1 MGKKIG
7 RCLKAKQKKK
17 TKNVIKT
24 AEKESRLL
32 RQIHSGSGIAGVSKN
47 AVGATLGA
55 VLARRGITTESSTS
69 GGLMAGP
76 SGAAATG
83 GKSSSSAMSARR
95 NLDSRGGKKV
105 APARKQRRVAVVAEG
120 DDSEEDGS
128 DNVDSLLE
136 DDNAGAA
143 AVCEEEDGED
153 FGPLTARKERNL
165 LRKQHVAEKIALK
178 KHIKELQERRVSRTK
193 GPDSKNDRR
202 DMGRYIRGL
211 QQEQEAKHAQEMAQ
225 VEERV
230 QHEQVMGMDRMERAL
245 HRAGER
251 RKAQLQEKLYGGISG
266 VMEGGASGG
275 YKGWVDDETTG
286 GGNMSETE
294 LQCLFANL
302 TSL

>member
-17 TKNVIKT
+17 TKSTIKT

-32 RQIHSGSGIAGVSKN
+32 RQIHSGNGIAGVSKN

-55 VLARRGITTESSTS
+55 VLARRGITASEGAGSGVASTPFAASS
-69 GGLMAGP
+69 GK
-76 SGAAATG
+76 AA
-83 GKSSSSAMSARR
+83 SAISARR
-95 NLDSRGGKKV
+95 NIDSRGGKKV
-105 APARKQRRVAVVAEG
+105 APARKQRRVAVVAE
-120 DDSEEDGS
+120 DDEDEEDS
-128 DNVDSLLE
+128 DNVDPLMEE
-136 DDNAGAA
+136 DDQQV
-143 AVCEEEDGED
+143 VCEEEYGHDDDED

-211 QQEQEAKHAQEMAQ
+211 QQEQEAKHAEEMAQ
-225 VEERV
+225 VEVRV
-230 QHEQVMGMDRMERAL
+230 QHEEVMGMDRMERAL

-251 RKAQLQEKLYGGISG
+251 RRAQLQEKLYGGISG

-275 YKGWVDDETTG
+275 YKGWADDETRG
-286 GGNMSETE
+286 VGNDMSETE

-302 TSL
+302 TAL